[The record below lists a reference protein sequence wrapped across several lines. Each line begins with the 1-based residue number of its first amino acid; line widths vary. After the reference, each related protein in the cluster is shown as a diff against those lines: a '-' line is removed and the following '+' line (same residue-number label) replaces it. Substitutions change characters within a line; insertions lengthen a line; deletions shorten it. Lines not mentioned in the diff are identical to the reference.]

1 MAQIDPKDF
10 EKWLKWVDD
19 GLRLSLRDPVKS
31 EILGFGFHQK
41 NFITEAKRKFL
52 PAADIPDDEEPAEE
66 EQDPETE
73 LEEVA
78 LERMK
83 EKLVCQFHVEHLRP
97 SPCSM
102 THR

>member
-41 NFITEAKRKFL
+41 SLLLR
-52 PAADIPDDEEPAEE
+52 
-66 EQDPETE
+66 
-73 LEEVA
+73 VA
-78 LERMK
+78 IFEDLLLQR
-83 EKLVCQFHVEHLRP
+83 
-97 SPCSM
+97 
-102 THR
+102 